1 MKKLFSL
8 LLAAAM
14 LLCLAACSKKDE
26 KPADPA
32 TEASTEAAPV
42 PTLTEAA
49 TEAPASTEDLA
60 RINGIKTD
68 LIGSWHFYGYDGVKL
83 TFRDN
88 GTGSY
93 LGLDGTERSFLYL
106 VIVTRGTFANGA
118 EYVYDMLKVEYKNG
132 VSENIVV
139 DFREENGTKLILHSF
154 EEDGYSGG
162 YSGVIDFDEW
172 TKDS

>member
-1 MKKLFSL
+1 MKKLFAL
-8 LLAAAM
+8 LLAAAL
-14 LLCLAACSKKDE
+14 LLCLAACAKTES
-26 KPADPA
+26 PADG
-32 TEASTEAAPV
+32 TTTEAAPV
-42 PTLTEAA
+42 SEPTEAA
-49 TEAPASTEDLA
+49 ADTPAPTGDAA
-60 RINGIKTD
+60 HINEIKTQ

-106 VIVTRGTFANGA
+106 VTVMRGKFSNGT
-118 EYVYDMLKVEYKNG
+118 EYDYDMLKVEYDNG
-132 VSENIVV
+132 ASENIVI

-162 YSGVIDFDEW
+162 YSGVIEFDDW
-172 TKDS
+172 TKDD